1 MGTFPALL
9 MSDPDR
15 PEFGPSGYLPPRAA
29 KRARKIVLRAPL
41 GLQWVVG
48 SLIVGALV
56 VGAGVLWLTADDAPG
71 DPWIALGP
79 AAEVGAAS
87 REDDLDLLLVGN
99 GRVRAFAEAGEQGL
113 AFCPASRR
121 IESPDGGVW
130 SLTGRG
136 LGGQPSLREH
146 PTLVRD
152 GVLYVDPTRLSSAPP
167 ASDGSVEPA
176 CAE

>member
-1 MGTFPALL
+1 

-48 SLIVGALV
+48 SLIVGAV
-56 VGAGVLWLTADDAPG
+56 VVVAGLIWLTADDTPG
-71 DPWIALGP
+71 EPWIALGP
-79 AAEVGAAS
+79 VDEVGTAS
-87 REDDLDLLLVGN
+87 HAGGLDLLLVGN
-99 GRVRAFAEAGEQGL
+99 GRVRAFAEAGEQEL
-113 AFCPASRR
+113 DFCPESRR

-136 LGGQPSLREH
+136 LGGRRSLREH

-167 ASDGSVEPA
+167 ASDEPVEPA
-176 CAE
+176 CAD